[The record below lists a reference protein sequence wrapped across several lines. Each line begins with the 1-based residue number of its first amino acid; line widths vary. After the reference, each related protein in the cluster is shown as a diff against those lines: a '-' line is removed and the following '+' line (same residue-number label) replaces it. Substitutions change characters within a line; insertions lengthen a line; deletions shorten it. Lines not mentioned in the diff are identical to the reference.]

1 MNLKNQRRMAASLLK
16 CGINRVW
23 IDPNKME
30 DLEDAIT
37 RADIRTAIA
46 SRTIIK
52 LPAKGI
58 SSSRRKYIKS
68 QKVKGRR
75 RGHGTRR
82 GAKHAR
88 LPKKRAWIQ
97 VIRPVR
103 ERLKELR
110 QEGRI
115 NPSTYR
121 KLYMQAKGGMIRSR
135 SHLEQQLRVMGIL
148 KEAEK

>member
-1 MNLKNQRRMAASLLK
+1 
-16 CGINRVW
+16 
-23 IDPNKME
+23 
-30 DLEDAIT
+30 
-37 RADIRTAIA
+37 
-46 SRTIIK
+46 
-52 LPAKGI
+52 
-58 SSSRRKYIKS
+58 
-68 QKVKGRR
+68 
-75 RGHGTRR
+75 
-82 GAKHAR
+82 

-121 KLYMQAKGGMIRSR
+121 KLYMQAKGGMFRSR